1 MVKGLY
7 IDLNLS
13 PNDADEGEERIDGG
27 SLINENTN
35 FHPFYNG
42 MEFDLELDAYCSY
55 LQYAKLI

>member
-1 MVKGLY
+1 MGLY

-13 PNDADEGEERIDGG
+13 PNDDDEGGERIYDGG
-27 SLINENTN
+27 LINGNTN

-42 MEFDLELDAYCSY
+42 MEFDLELDAYCLY